1 MRPQREASKS
11 RANGAPN
18 LDDEREVD
26 LGRYL
31 DALVARW
38 WLPALGLIVGV
49 ALGYL
54 VSASSKEVWRAQATV
69 YAGSPYAPNGST
81 PITNAL
87 STNQST
93 ITRIVR
99 SEETIQEVS
108 RASGM
113 RPRKLRAGIS
123 TQRQAS
129 GLGRLVPSQL
139 YVITVKGDERGS
151 TQEAAR
157 ALADRVV
164 QRVGGYARGKI
175 DGFRR
180 QLSSLNKQLEAVDG
194 QVRETQAQLG
204 RAGLSG
210 VERLVAVN
218 TLQLAEQRRGTIEQ
232 DRTETLQLLSLAE
245 EVELPRNLDRA
256 VAVKTTARSTRNT
269 VAIAGFLGLLLGLFA
284 ALLWEPVTRRSSSD
298 A

>member
-1 MRPQREASKS
+1 MRPQREASKA
-11 RANGAPN
+11 RADGVPEV
-18 LDDEREVD
+18 DDEREVD

-38 WLPALGLIVGV
+38 WLPVLGLIIGV

-93 ITRIVR
+93 ITRIVK
-99 SEETIQEVS
+99 SEEAIQEVA

-113 RPRKLRAGIS
+113 QPRKLREGIS
-123 TQRQAS
+123 TQRLAS

-139 YVITVKGDERGS
+139 YVITVKGDERGP

-180 QLSSLNKQLEAVDG
+180 QLSSLNTQLKAVDAQVSESQG
-194 QVRETQAQLG
+194 QVG
-204 RAGLSG
+204 RPGLSG

-218 TLQLAEQRRGTIEQ
+218 SLQLLEQRRGAIEE

-245 EVELPRNLDRA
+245 EVELPRTLDRA

-269 VAIAGFLGLLLGLFA
+269 VAIAGFLGLLLGFFA
-284 ALLWEPVTRRSSSD
+284 ALLWEPVTSRAARE
-298 A
+298 

>member
-11 RANGAPN
+11 RADGVPEV
-18 LDDEREVD
+18 DDEREVD

-31 DALVARW
+31 DALIARW
-38 WLPALGLIVGV
+38 WLPVLGLIIGV

-93 ITRIVR
+93 ITRIVK
-99 SEETIQEVS
+99 SEETIQEVA

-113 RPRKLRAGIS
+113 QPRKLREGIA
-123 TQRQAS
+123 TQRLAS

-139 YVITVKGDERGS
+139 YLISVKGDDRGP

-157 ALADRVV
+157 ALSDRVV

-180 QLSSLNKQLEAVDG
+180 QLRSLNAQLEAVDG
-194 QVRETQAQLG
+194 QVREAQAQVAG
-204 RAGLSG
+204 RNLSG

-218 TLQLAEQRRGTIEQ
+218 TLQLAEQRRGTIEE

-245 EVELPRNLDRA
+245 EVELPRALDRA

-269 VAIAGFLGLLLGLFA
+269 VAIAGFLGLLLGFFA
-284 ALLWEPVTRRSSSD
+284 ALLWEPVTSRAARE
-298 A
+298 

>member
-11 RANGAPN
+11 RADGVPEV
-18 LDDEREVD
+18 DDEREVD

-38 WLPALGLIVGV
+38 WLPVLGLIIGV

-93 ITRIVR
+93 ITRIVK
-99 SEETIQEVS
+99 SEEAIQEVA

-113 RPRKLRAGIS
+113 QPRKLREGIS
-123 TQRQAS
+123 TQRLAS

-139 YVITVKGDERGS
+139 YVITVKGDERGP

-180 QLSSLNKQLEAVDG
+180 QLSSLNTQLKAVDA
-194 QVRETQAQLG
+194 QVSESQAQVG
-204 RAGLSG
+204 RPGLSG
-210 VERLVAVN
+210 VEQLVAVN
-218 TLQLAEQRRGTIEQ
+218 SLQLLEQRRGAIEE

-245 EVELPRNLDRA
+245 EVELPRTLDRA

-269 VAIAGFLGLLLGLFA
+269 VAIAGFLGLLLGFFA
-284 ALLWEPVTRRSSSD
+284 ALLWEPVTSRAARE
-298 A
+298 